1 MSYQHIPEKTEI
13 MHIKILEYYSGNPAN
28 TDLKNMVYMYFNSN
42 ETFYNICLTVQVSFD
57 I

>member
-13 MHIKILEYYSGNPAN
+13 MYIKILEYYSGNPAN